1 MVDVP
6 MSELVFY
13 MTFDDEHSSV
23 LKVPILS
30 AKLYGLFPKGEQAT
44 CLQLMNVFIESV
56 KTDFLTK
63 HGSAM
68 KAYIANVLPK
78 QLKKKK
84 KTDEEAVDD
93 AVDNTVQRD
102 PADASAET
110 GSRVSK
116 SSGSNASKKPKT
128 DGAL

>member
-1 MVDVP
+1 MVYVP

-13 MTFDDEHSSV
+13 MTFDDEHSTV

-30 AKLYGLFPKGEQAT
+30 AKLYGLFPKVEQAT

-78 QLKKKK
+78 PLKKKR
-84 KTDEEAVDD
+84 KTDEEPVDD
-93 AVDNTVQRD
+93 AVDNTAQRD
-102 PADASAET
+102 APDVET

-116 SSGSNASKKPKT
+116 SSSSNASKKPKA
-128 DGAL
+128 DAAP